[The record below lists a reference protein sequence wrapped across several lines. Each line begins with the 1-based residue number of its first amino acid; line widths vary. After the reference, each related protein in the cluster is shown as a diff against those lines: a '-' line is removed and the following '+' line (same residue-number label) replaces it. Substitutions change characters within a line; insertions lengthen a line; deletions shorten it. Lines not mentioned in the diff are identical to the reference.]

1 MPLITKDQFFELWF
15 PTSYW
20 AQQFGGVKDPNNRR
34 NARESINGK
43 RQFDAAWE
51 TYNRDQ
57 IAAEN
62 PRSVIDTP
70 YTFNE
75 PAPTFTKWGGPC
87 YDQNCTSLRASIEA
101 TERANYASWQTRKAA
116 AEAAEQKRLYE
127 VALLQEADI
136 KAQKFEAEEAAKF
149 LISEQQRAQQELVL
163 EQQKIAEQQKQEQTA
178 IESQINAARLAA
190 EQEQAAIQLQFE
202 TDKASAVQQQQLF
215 QTQFEAE
222 KAEAQKQQELFKS
235 QFESEQAAA
244 QKQQELIKSQFEI
257 DISGIKEQQINLAKQ
272 FESEKA
278 QNEMSMAQAATETA
292 KQQLIGKKQTAIQ
305 QKAASAT
312 NLLRQP
318 TQTANVNIPE
328 EKQRRKSMIG
338 QPGVSVTRVSA
349 RSGVGGYGGTAP
361 TRVNPTGLNI

>member
-1 MPLITKDQFFELWF
+1 MALITQDQFFELWY
-15 PTSYW
+15 PTTMWYRDD
-20 AQQFGGVKDPNNRR
+20 AFFGFLDTANSRR
-34 NARESINGK
+34 NARESPNGS
-43 RQFDAAWE
+43 RQFAAAWE
-51 TYNRDQ
+51 AYNRDQ

-62 PRSVIDTP
+62 PRSVLDTP

-75 PAPTFTKWGGPC
+75 PAPTFTQWEGPC
-87 YDQNCTSLRASIEA
+87 YDNNCRNLRASIEA
-101 TERANYASWQTRKAA
+101 QQRANYSSWQTRKAQ

-136 KAQKFEAEEAAKF
+136 KAQQFEAEEAATF
-149 LISEQQRAQQELVL
+149 LASEQKKLQQDLVL

-178 IESQINAARLAA
+178 IESQISAARLAA

-222 KAEAQKQQELFKS
+222 KAET
-235 QFESEQAAA
+235 

-278 QNEMSMAQAATETA
+278 QNEMSMAQAAAETA

-361 TRVNPTGLNI
+361 TRINPTGLNI